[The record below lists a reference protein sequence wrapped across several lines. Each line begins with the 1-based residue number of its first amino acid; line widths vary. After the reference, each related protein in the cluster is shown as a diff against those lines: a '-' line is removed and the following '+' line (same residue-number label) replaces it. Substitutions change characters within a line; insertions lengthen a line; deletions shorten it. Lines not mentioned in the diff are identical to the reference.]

1 MSAAQETAQ
10 ESKAVQRAFGSE
22 NRNRL
27 IDQYFAGRP
36 DGVDPENAWQHV
48 YRLLMWS
55 DPTTGLAHCY
65 ESDKCQPGKTWY
77 GRSLAFHDWVCK
89 ALQVEPVAL
98 AHDIDW
104 LFIQACEDLA
114 GALLEKQAKQRA
126 KAAEQRLGYEGR
138 GFPSPGEDPELIA
151 IVQGELGSYFSHE
164 PPEAVWQNVSQKAR
178 QYLAVQNKRKNLVGE
193 GFEDVLTQVVQRA
206 CGLASDEVVTRTLL
220 SDIRGFSLQGSKPN
234 RVDVAIVRPKAR
246 TIVTAK
252 WSVRADREK
261 QFAAEY
267 TDYARAN
274 SIDEQFQY
282 VFVTNEFDP
291 ARLMRACEIV
301 AGKSYMFDR
310 VVHINTDGLRAAY
323 GFGQDENSA
332 AAHSRRRVIEL
343 INEGRLVSLSQW
355 LNSLAAP

>member
-1 MSAAQETAQ
+1 MATANEAAQGK
-10 ESKAVQRAFGSE
+10 KAVQRAFGSE

-27 IDQYFAGRP
+27 IDAYFASRTDGISP
-36 DGVDPENAWQHV
+36 DDAWRHV
-48 YRLLMWS
+48 YRLLLWS

-77 GRSLAFHDWVCK
+77 GRSLAFHDWVCRSLEVAPG
-89 ALQVEPVAL
+89 ALGHE
-98 AHDIDW
+98 IDW
-104 LFIQACEDLA
+104 LFIRACEDLA
-114 GALLEKQAKQRA
+114 GALLARQAGLTA
-126 KAAEQRLGYEGR
+126 KAAVQRRDYEGQ
-138 GFPSPGEDPELIA
+138 GFPRPGEDQELVA
-151 IVQGELGSYFSHE
+151 IIQEELRAYLAE
-164 PPEAVWQNVSQKAR
+164 APPEAVWQNVSQKAR

-193 GFEDVLTQVVQRA
+193 GFEDVLNQVIRRA
-206 CGLASDEVVTRTLL
+206 CGLPADEVVTRTLL

-234 RVDVAIVRPKAR
+234 RVDVAIVRPNAR

-267 TDYARAN
+267 GEYTRAN
-274 SIDEQFQY
+274 SIDEQFEY

-301 AGKSYMFDR
+301 SGKSRMFDR

-323 GFGQDENSA
+323 GAGQDENSA
-332 AAHSRRRVIEL
+332 AARSRRRVIEL
-343 INEGRLVSLSQW
+343 IDEGRLISLGHW
-355 LNSLAAP
+355 LRTLVV